1 MYVGGGG
8 RDDRAFIQSTLMGT
22 NKTVS
27 VCLCKSCPAS
37 VLLLLLRSQLSRR
50 GCVGNP
56 LLLWGTVIIHRQRDV
71 RPSVSRHHQENIM
84 QISGLCVTHVSSQA
98 AR

>member
-1 MYVGGGG
+1 MGGGR

-27 VCLCKSCPAS
+27 VCAKAAQQVFYYIVVTIAIVATRMRRKSTFTLGYGHNPPAT
-37 VLLLLLRSQLSRR
+37 R
-50 GCVGNP
+50 
-56 LLLWGTVIIHRQRDV
+56 